1 MPFEGGQDVD
11 SRKQTAG
18 VTPAPQ
24 DHPFH
29 CRGWPPTRRWAVAP
43 IQRILQLDTF
53 VLPIRNTLV
62 SRTCHLCFIG

>member
-43 IQRILQLDTF
+43 IQRILQL
-53 VLPIRNTLV
+53 
-62 SRTCHLCFIG
+62 